1 MGDSGFTEFATHLAN
16 TYNYRMVKLLED
28 TEIPWYLREHYSEST
43 NYYEN
48 DNIWKMV
55 ETLNWLSYS
64 DKEKQALLD
73 AELDDYF
80 I

>member
-16 TYNYRMVKLLED
+16 IYNDRMVKLLED
-28 TEIPWYLREHYSEST
+28 TENPWYLREHYSEST
-43 NYYEN
+43 KYYEN

-73 AELDDYF
+73 SELDDYF

>member
-16 TYNYRMVKLLED
+16 IYNDRMVKLLED
-28 TEIPWYLREHYSEST
+28 TENPWYLREHYSEST

>member
-16 TYNYRMVKLLED
+16 IYNDRMVKLLED
-28 TEIPWYLREHYSEST
+28 TENPWYLREHYSEST

-73 AELDDYF
+73 SELDDYF